1 MNELITRLHD
11 GLDALVGYGP
21 AILAFL
27 AIILAGLL
35 FARQLERWIDG
46 LLARINFNRM
56 AEAGGISEAVGRV
69 QKGLDPVHAVGKL
82 VFWLVMLVAILLAS
96 AALGLES
103 ISQMFGMLLAFI
115 PTLVTAIVII
125 ILGIIVGEFVRGVIT
140 ASAGSVEGVPT
151 FAKLAKAVVVL
162 MAVFMAI
169 SQMGVAAEIVDAAFV
184 LIVGAVALAAGLA
197 FGLGNRE
204 LAGEITRRWY
214 EAGRRRRMPPANPAS
229 EGGAKDAPPPA

>member
-1 MNELITRLHD
+1 MSDLITRLHD
-11 GLDALVGYGP
+11 GLDALAGYGP
-21 AILAFL
+21 AIIAFL
-27 AIILAGLL
+27 VIILAGLI

-46 LLARINFNRM
+46 LLARMNFNRM
-56 AEAGGISEAVGRV
+56 ADAGGITEAVGRV

-103 ISQMFGMLLAFI
+103 ISQMFGILLGFI

-125 ILGIIVGEFVRGVIT
+125 ILGIIVGEFVRGIIV
-140 ASAGSVEGVPT
+140 ASAGSVDGVPT

-162 MAVFMAI
+162 VAVFMAV
-169 SQMGVAAEIVDAAFV
+169 SQMGVAAEIVNAAFI
-184 LIVGAVALAAGLA
+184 LIVGAMALAVGLA
-197 FGLGNRE
+197 FGLGNRD

-214 EAGRRRRMPPANPAS
+214 EEGRRRRPPPPDAAA
-229 EGGAKDAPPPA
+229 GGKAPPSA

>member
-1 MNELITRLHD
+1 MSDLITRLGD

-21 AILAFL
+21 AIIAFL
-27 AIILAGLL
+27 VIILAGLV

-56 AEAGGISEAVGRV
+56 ADAGGITEAVGRV
-69 QKGLDPVHAVGKL
+69 RKGLDPVHAVGKL

-103 ISQMFGMLLAFI
+103 ISQMFGILLGFI

-125 ILGIIVGEFVRGVIT
+125 ILGIIVGEFVRGVIV
-140 ASAGSVEGVPT
+140 ASAGNVDGVPT

-162 MAVFMAI
+162 VAVFMAV
-169 SQMGVAAEIVDAAFV
+169 SQMGVAAEIVNAAFI
-184 LIVGAVALAAGLA
+184 LIVGAMALAVGLA

-204 LAGEITRRWY
+204 LAGEITRRWF
-214 EAGRRRRMPPANPAS
+214 EEGRRRRTPDPAGTPPREES
-229 EGGAKDAPPPA
+229 PPSA

>member
-1 MNELITRLHD
+1 MSELITRLRD
-11 GLDALVGYGP
+11 GLDALAGYGP

-27 AIILAGLL
+27 VIILAGLL

-56 AEAGGISEAVGRV
+56 AEAGGITEAVGRV

-184 LIVGAVALAAGLA
+184 LIVGAVALATGLA

-214 EAGRRRRMPPANPAS
+214 EAGRRRRNPPADPAPD
-229 EGGAKDAPPPA
+229 GGAKGPPPPA

>member
-1 MNELITRLHD
+1 MGELATRLRD

-21 AILAFL
+21 AIIAFL
-27 AIILAGLL
+27 VIILAGLL

-46 LLARINFNRM
+46 LLARVNFNRM
-56 AEAGGISEAVGRV
+56 AEAGGLTEAVGRV

-82 VFWLVMLVAILLAS
+82 IFWLVMLVAILLAS

-103 ISQMFGMLLAFI
+103 ISQMFGMLLGFI

-140 ASAGSVEGVPT
+140 ASAGGVDGVPT

-162 MAVFMAI
+162 VAVFMAL
-169 SQMGVAAEIVDAAFV
+169 SQMGVAAEIVDAAFI
-184 LIVGAVALAAGLA
+184 LIVGALALAVGLA
-197 FGLGNRE
+197 FGLGNQQ

-214 EAGRRRRMPPANPAS
+214 EAGRRRRTAEPDGSAAAPKGPPAP
-229 EGGAKDAPPPA
+229 

>member
-1 MNELITRLHD
+1 MSDLIMRLRD
-11 GLDALVGYGP
+11 GLDALAGYGP
-21 AILAFL
+21 AIVAFL
-27 AIILAGLL
+27 VIILAGLI

-56 AEAGGISEAVGRV
+56 ADAGGITEAVGRV

-103 ISQMFGMLLAFI
+103 ISQMFGILLGFI
-115 PTLVTAIVII
+115 PTLVTSIVII
-125 ILGIIVGEFVRGVIT
+125 ILGIIVGEFVRGVIV
-140 ASAGSVEGVPT
+140 ASAGKVDGVPT

-162 MAVFMAI
+162 VAVFMAV
-169 SQMGVAAEIVDAAFV
+169 SQLGVAGDIVNAAFI
-184 LIVGAVALAAGLA
+184 LIVGAIALAVALA
-197 FGLGNRE
+197 FGLGNRD

-214 EAGRRRRMPPANPAS
+214 EDGRRRRP
-229 EGGAKDAPPPA
+229 PPPAATGEAD